1 MTAQLYLLWGLLTNG
16 TMHKAS
22 IIQHWKHG
30 CRQAAQDHPP
40 YAHTAVAEVSETT
53 YPATENIGYC
63 PLSHHPVNEETDGRG
78 GRQDN
83 AVGFGVNTL
92 IGILALHV
100 ALHRYVQDYMRM

>member
-1 MTAQLYLLWGLLTNG
+1 MGIVDQWDDAQSFHHTALEAWVPTGSSG
-16 TMHKAS
+16 
-22 IIQHWKHG
+22 
-30 CRQAAQDHPP
+30 P

-63 PLSHHPVNEETDGRG
+63 PLSHHPVNEETDVRG

-100 ALHRYVQDYMRM
+100 ALHRYVQDYMRMYVRC